1 MNWKYCFIVI
11 HKRPQA
17 SFTLDNSKLLFF
29 FANAFNI
36 PSSNAFL

>member
-11 HKRPQA
+11 HKRSQA
-17 SFTLDNSKLLFF
+17 SFTLDKSKLSFF

-36 PSSNAFL
+36 PSSYAFL

>member
-11 HKRPQA
+11 LKRSQA
-17 SFTLDNSKLLFF
+17 SFTRDKSKLSFF

-36 PSSNAFL
+36 PS